1 MSNNNRL
8 WVVIPAAG
16 IGKRMGVDIP
26 KQYIT
31 VCDTAIIEHTVE
43 KFTSRNDLQG
53 ILVALSNSDQHWSTL
68 ELSENNKITTVT
80 GGEERYKSVY
90 NALCSLKNKAD
101 DDDWILVHDAVRPC
115 ITTSEIDQFIADL
128 DHLNGIGGIL
138 ALPCFETMKKA
149 NTNHEIE
156 ETIDM
161 LAKDSSSWQAKY
173 NESQEELKICQ
184 FRIEEVEGS
193 IETIKLQLVE
203 KDKASEEISSE
214 LQQLYRESDDMS
226 EELTSKIMSL
236 ETELDQSKN
245 QVEKLTGEMT
255 ALETSH
261 SVVVAGFEDEKNA
274 VITQIYDLT
283 AQVESTSTELNETKE
298 AATLERMQ
306 LKTKVANLEDDL
318 LQSKEE
324 EERLIQSIKAM
335 ESDYEEALKRV
346 QDEKSMAIQNLEK
359 KM

>member
-31 VCDTAIIEHTVE
+31 VCDKAIIEHTVE

-156 ETIDM
+156 ETIDRKFIWHAQTPQM
-161 LAKDSSSWQAKY
+161 FRYKKLFLA
-173 NESQEELKICQ
+173 
-184 FRIEEVEGS
+184 IE
-193 IETIKLQLVE
+193 
-203 KDKASEEISSE
+203 
-214 LQQLYRESDDMS
+214 
-226 EELTSKIMSL
+226 KIMN
-236 ETELDQSKN
+236 ENIFITDEAMAMEL
-245 QVEKLTGEMT
+245 
-255 ALETSH
+255 
-261 SVVVAGFEDEKNA
+261 AGYKP
-274 VITQIYDLT
+274 
-283 AQVESTSTELNETKE
+283 
-298 AATLERMQ
+298 M
-306 LKTKVANLEDDL
+306 
-318 LQSKEE
+318 
-324 EERLIQSIKAM
+324 LIQGTHNNIKITDQNDLKYL
-335 ESDYEEALKRV
+335 ESFLRQE
-346 QDEKSMAIQNLEK
+346 I
-359 KM
+359 

>member
-16 IGKRMGVDIP
+16 IGKRMGVDTP

-31 VCDTAIIEHTVE
+31 VCDKAIIEHTVE

-68 ELSENNKITTVT
+68 ELSKNNKITTVT

-90 NALCSLKNKAD
+90 NALCSLKNKAG

-156 ETIDM
+156 ETIDRKFIWHAQTPQM
-161 LAKDSSSWQAKY
+161 FRYKKLFLA
-173 NESQEELKICQ
+173 
-184 FRIEEVEGS
+184 IE
-193 IETIKLQLVE
+193 
-203 KDKASEEISSE
+203 
-214 LQQLYRESDDMS
+214 
-226 EELTSKIMSL
+226 KIMN
-236 ETELDQSKN
+236 ENIFITDEAMAMEL
-245 QVEKLTGEMT
+245 
-255 ALETSH
+255 
-261 SVVVAGFEDEKNA
+261 AGYKP
-274 VITQIYDLT
+274 I
-283 AQVESTSTELNETKE
+283 
-298 AATLERMQ
+298 
-306 LKTKVANLEDDL
+306 
-318 LQSKEE
+318 
-324 EERLIQSIKAM
+324 LIQGTHSNIKITDQNDLKYL
-335 ESDYEEALKRV
+335 ESFLRQE
-346 QDEKSMAIQNLEK
+346 I
-359 KM
+359 

>member
-31 VCDTAIIEHTVE
+31 VCDKAIIEHTVE

-90 NALCSLKNKAD
+90 NALCSLKNKAG

-156 ETIDM
+156 ETI
-161 LAKDSSSWQAKY
+161 
-173 NESQEELKICQ
+173 
-184 FRIEEVEGS
+184 EV
-193 IETIKLQLVE
+193 TIAIPADGPSFGVAPSGTCIWKSFFSKTGGIIPYSKL
-203 KDKASEEISSE
+203 
-214 LQQLYRESDDMS
+214 
-226 EELTSKIMSL
+226 
-236 ETELDQSKN
+236 
-245 QVEKLTGEMT
+245 
-255 ALETSH
+255 
-261 SVVVAGFEDEKNA
+261 F
-274 VITQIYDLT
+274 DLT
-283 AQVESTSTELNETKE
+283 NDL
-298 AATLERMQ
+298 AALTL
-306 LKTKVANLEDDL
+306 
-318 LQSKEE
+318 S
-324 EERLIQSIKAM
+324 LIHI
-335 ESDYEEALKRV
+335 
-346 QDEKSMAIQNLEK
+346 
-359 KM
+359 

>member
-31 VCDTAIIEHTVE
+31 VCDKAIIEHTVE

-53 ILVALSNSDQHWSTL
+53 ILVILSNSDQHWSTL
-68 ELSENNKITTVT
+68 ELSKNNKITTVT

-156 ETIDM
+156 ETIDRKFIWHAQTPQM
-161 LAKDSSSWQAKY
+161 FRYKKLFLA
-173 NESQEELKICQ
+173 
-184 FRIEEVEGS
+184 IE
-193 IETIKLQLVE
+193 
-203 KDKASEEISSE
+203 
-214 LQQLYRESDDMS
+214 
-226 EELTSKIMSL
+226 KIMN
-236 ETELDQSKN
+236 ENIFITDEAMAMEL
-245 QVEKLTGEMT
+245 
-255 ALETSH
+255 
-261 SVVVAGFEDEKNA
+261 AGYKP
-274 VITQIYDLT
+274 I
-283 AQVESTSTELNETKE
+283 
-298 AATLERMQ
+298 
-306 LKTKVANLEDDL
+306 
-318 LQSKEE
+318 
-324 EERLIQSIKAM
+324 LIQGTHSNIKITDQNDLKYL
-335 ESDYEEALKRV
+335 ESFLRQE
-346 QDEKSMAIQNLEK
+346 I
-359 KM
+359 

>member
-31 VCDTAIIEHTVE
+31 VCDKAIIEHTVE

-68 ELSENNKITTVT
+68 ELSKNNKITTVT

-156 ETIDM
+156 ETIDRKFIWHAQTPQM
-161 LAKDSSSWQAKY
+161 FRYKKLFLA
-173 NESQEELKICQ
+173 
-184 FRIEEVEGS
+184 IE
-193 IETIKLQLVE
+193 
-203 KDKASEEISSE
+203 
-214 LQQLYRESDDMS
+214 
-226 EELTSKIMSL
+226 KIMN
-236 ETELDQSKN
+236 ENIFITDEAMAMEL
-245 QVEKLTGEMT
+245 
-255 ALETSH
+255 
-261 SVVVAGFEDEKNA
+261 AGYKP
-274 VITQIYDLT
+274 V
-283 AQVESTSTELNETKE
+283 
-298 AATLERMQ
+298 
-306 LKTKVANLEDDL
+306 
-318 LQSKEE
+318 
-324 EERLIQSIKAM
+324 LIQGTHSNIKITDQNDLKYL
-335 ESDYEEALKRV
+335 ESFLRQE
-346 QDEKSMAIQNLEK
+346 I
-359 KM
+359 

>member
-31 VCDTAIIEHTVE
+31 VCDKAIIEHTVE

-68 ELSENNKITTVT
+68 ELSKNNKITTVT

-90 NALCSLKNKAD
+90 NALCSLKNKAG

-115 ITTSEIDQFIADL
+115 ITTSEIDQFIADV

-156 ETIDM
+156 ETIDRKFIWHAQTPQM
-161 LAKDSSSWQAKY
+161 FRYKKLFLA
-173 NESQEELKICQ
+173 
-184 FRIEEVEGS
+184 IE
-193 IETIKLQLVE
+193 
-203 KDKASEEISSE
+203 
-214 LQQLYRESDDMS
+214 
-226 EELTSKIMSL
+226 KIMN
-236 ETELDQSKN
+236 ENIFITDEAMAMEL
-245 QVEKLTGEMT
+245 
-255 ALETSH
+255 
-261 SVVVAGFEDEKNA
+261 AGYKP
-274 VITQIYDLT
+274 
-283 AQVESTSTELNETKE
+283 
-298 AATLERMQ
+298 M
-306 LKTKVANLEDDL
+306 
-318 LQSKEE
+318 
-324 EERLIQSIKAM
+324 LIQGTHSNIKITDQNDLKYL
-335 ESDYEEALKRV
+335 ESFLRQE
-346 QDEKSMAIQNLEK
+346 I
-359 KM
+359 

>member
-16 IGKRMGVDIP
+16 IGKRMGVDIT

-31 VCDTAIIEHTVE
+31 VCDKAIIEHTVE

-68 ELSENNKITTVT
+68 ELSKNNKITTVT

-90 NALCSLKNKAD
+90 NALCSLKNKAG

-156 ETIDM
+156 ETIDRKFIWHAQTPQM
-161 LAKDSSSWQAKY
+161 FRYKKLLLA
-173 NESQEELKICQ
+173 
-184 FRIEEVEGS
+184 IE
-193 IETIKLQLVE
+193 
-203 KDKASEEISSE
+203 
-214 LQQLYRESDDMS
+214 
-226 EELTSKIMSL
+226 KIMN
-236 ETELDQSKN
+236 ENIFITDEAMAMEL
-245 QVEKLTGEMT
+245 
-255 ALETSH
+255 
-261 SVVVAGFEDEKNA
+261 AGYKP
-274 VITQIYDLT
+274 
-283 AQVESTSTELNETKE
+283 
-298 AATLERMQ
+298 M
-306 LKTKVANLEDDL
+306 
-318 LQSKEE
+318 
-324 EERLIQSIKAM
+324 LIQGTHSNIKITDQNDLKYL
-335 ESDYEEALKRV
+335 ESFLRQE
-346 QDEKSMAIQNLEK
+346 I
-359 KM
+359 

>member
-31 VCDTAIIEHTVE
+31 VCDKAIIEHTVE

-68 ELSENNKITTVT
+68 ELSKNNKITTVT

-90 NALCSLKNKAD
+90 NALCSLKNKAG

-156 ETIDM
+156 ETIDRKFIWHAQTPQM
-161 LAKDSSSWQAKY
+161 FRYKKLFLA
-173 NESQEELKICQ
+173 
-184 FRIEEVEGS
+184 IE
-193 IETIKLQLVE
+193 
-203 KDKASEEISSE
+203 
-214 LQQLYRESDDMS
+214 
-226 EELTSKIMSL
+226 KIMN
-236 ETELDQSKN
+236 ENIFITDEAMAMEL
-245 QVEKLTGEMT
+245 
-255 ALETSH
+255 
-261 SVVVAGFEDEKNA
+261 AGYKP
-274 VITQIYDLT
+274 
-283 AQVESTSTELNETKE
+283 
-298 AATLERMQ
+298 M
-306 LKTKVANLEDDL
+306 
-318 LQSKEE
+318 
-324 EERLIQSIKAM
+324 LIQGTHSNIKITDQNDLKYL
-335 ESDYEEALKRV
+335 ESFLRQE
-346 QDEKSMAIQNLEK
+346 I
-359 KM
+359 

>member
-31 VCDTAIIEHTVE
+31 VCDKAIIEHTVE

-68 ELSENNKITTVT
+68 ELSKNNKITTVT

-90 NALCSLKNKAD
+90 NALCSLKNKAG

-156 ETIDM
+156 ETIDRKFIWHAQTPQM
-161 LAKDSSSWQAKY
+161 FRYKKLFLA
-173 NESQEELKICQ
+173 
-184 FRIEEVEGS
+184 IE
-193 IETIKLQLVE
+193 
-203 KDKASEEISSE
+203 
-214 LQQLYRESDDMS
+214 
-226 EELTSKIMSL
+226 KIMN
-236 ETELDQSKN
+236 ENIFITDEAMAMEL
-245 QVEKLTGEMT
+245 
-255 ALETSH
+255 
-261 SVVVAGFEDEKNA
+261 AGYKP
-274 VITQIYDLT
+274 V
-283 AQVESTSTELNETKE
+283 
-298 AATLERMQ
+298 
-306 LKTKVANLEDDL
+306 
-318 LQSKEE
+318 
-324 EERLIQSIKAM
+324 LIQGTHSNIKITDQNDLKYL
-335 ESDYEEALKRV
+335 ESFLRQE
-346 QDEKSMAIQNLEK
+346 I
-359 KM
+359 

>member
-31 VCDTAIIEHTVE
+31 VCDKAIIEHTVE

-53 ILVALSNSDQHWSTL
+53 SLVALSNSDQHWSTL
-68 ELSENNKITTVT
+68 ELSKNNKITTVT

-156 ETIDM
+156 ETIDRKFIWHAQTPQM
-161 LAKDSSSWQAKY
+161 FRYKKLFLA
-173 NESQEELKICQ
+173 
-184 FRIEEVEGS
+184 IE
-193 IETIKLQLVE
+193 
-203 KDKASEEISSE
+203 
-214 LQQLYRESDDMS
+214 
-226 EELTSKIMSL
+226 KIMN
-236 ETELDQSKN
+236 ENIFITDEAMAMEL
-245 QVEKLTGEMT
+245 
-255 ALETSH
+255 
-261 SVVVAGFEDEKNA
+261 AGYKP
-274 VITQIYDLT
+274 
-283 AQVESTSTELNETKE
+283 
-298 AATLERMQ
+298 M
-306 LKTKVANLEDDL
+306 
-318 LQSKEE
+318 
-324 EERLIQSIKAM
+324 LIQGTHSNIKITDQNDLKYL
-335 ESDYEEALKRV
+335 ESFLRQE
-346 QDEKSMAIQNLEK
+346 I
-359 KM
+359 

>member
-31 VCDTAIIEHTVE
+31 VCDKAIIEHTVE

-156 ETIDM
+156 ETIDRKFIWHAQTPQM
-161 LAKDSSSWQAKY
+161 FRYKKLFLA
-173 NESQEELKICQ
+173 
-184 FRIEEVEGS
+184 IE
-193 IETIKLQLVE
+193 
-203 KDKASEEISSE
+203 
-214 LQQLYRESDDMS
+214 
-226 EELTSKIMSL
+226 KIMN
-236 ETELDQSKN
+236 ENIFITDEAMAMEL
-245 QVEKLTGEMT
+245 
-255 ALETSH
+255 
-261 SVVVAGFEDEKNA
+261 AGYKP
-274 VITQIYDLT
+274 
-283 AQVESTSTELNETKE
+283 
-298 AATLERMQ
+298 M
-306 LKTKVANLEDDL
+306 
-318 LQSKEE
+318 
-324 EERLIQSIKAM
+324 LIQGTHSNIKITDQNDLKYL
-335 ESDYEEALKRV
+335 ESFLRQE
-346 QDEKSMAIQNLEK
+346 I
-359 KM
+359 

>member
-31 VCDTAIIEHTVE
+31 VCDKAIIEHTVE

-68 ELSENNKITTVT
+68 ELSKNNKITTVT

-115 ITTSEIDQFIADL
+115 ITTFEIDQFIADL

-156 ETIDM
+156 ETIDRKFIWHAQTPQM
-161 LAKDSSSWQAKY
+161 FRYKKLFLA
-173 NESQEELKICQ
+173 
-184 FRIEEVEGS
+184 IE
-193 IETIKLQLVE
+193 
-203 KDKASEEISSE
+203 
-214 LQQLYRESDDMS
+214 
-226 EELTSKIMSL
+226 KIMN
-236 ETELDQSKN
+236 ENIFITDEAMAMEL
-245 QVEKLTGEMT
+245 
-255 ALETSH
+255 
-261 SVVVAGFEDEKNA
+261 AGYKP
-274 VITQIYDLT
+274 V
-283 AQVESTSTELNETKE
+283 
-298 AATLERMQ
+298 
-306 LKTKVANLEDDL
+306 
-318 LQSKEE
+318 
-324 EERLIQSIKAM
+324 LIQGTHSNIKITDQNDLKYL
-335 ESDYEEALKRV
+335 ESFLRQE
-346 QDEKSMAIQNLEK
+346 I
-359 KM
+359 